1 MEEREQKAGTSAS
14 NRLWLIISAIMA
26 ITLIAVFMVP
36 DGGEQAEDIP
46 QPPEPPVA
54 ARNEAEPPVPRQDN
68 TPAEEMPVAEEEL
81 AEGEAAR
88 RFLAASPGLDAEAIF
103 QRAEAYRRDGRVADA
118 WLLYFKAAREGHA
131 QAAMVLAEQADPA
144 FFDAAGSML
153 DKPDLVQAH
162 KWYEQ
167 ARRNGSEEA
176 GERLDKLMKRLEQ
189 AAAGGD
195 RQAQLLLAKWK

>member
-36 DGGEQAEDIP
+36 DGREQAEDIP
-46 QPPEPPVA
+46 LPAAPQKPVA
-54 ARNEAEPPVPRQDN
+54 PLDETAQSAPPRQVE
-68 TPAEEMPVAEEEL
+68 TPAEKEPL

-103 QRAEAYRRDGRVADA
+103 QQAEAYRRDGRMADA
-118 WLLYFKAAREGHA
+118 WLLYFKAARDGHA

-144 FFDAAGSML
+144 FFDTASSML

-167 ARRNGSEEA
+167 ARRNGSKEA